1 MADERQG
8 RVFCFRNARTR
19 NKHSRHT
26 RLSTQ
31 TRAPQSGHRTC
42 TPATNTAQTPK
53 QIPLDHAHTPES
65 WQPCPPPCRIQRTVV
80 SCVVFADL
88 SLRESIAHP
97 PPLVRPRR
105 RFGCR
110 PRRQLSPNDGLFFP
124 HRPSKK
130 PRLLACFVP
139 PLRLCRLCVCVR
151 ILHVT
156 PFITSQSHV
165 VSSFAPRRY

>member
-1 MADERQG
+1 MRAPATNTHVT
-8 RVFCFRNARTR
+8 RV
-19 NKHSRHT
+19 SR
-26 RLSTQ
+26 LK

-53 QIPLDHAHTPES
+53 QIPLSHAHTPES
-65 WQPCPPPCRIQRTVV
+65 WQPCPPMSHPANGSIMRVV
-80 SCVVFADL
+80 CGSL
-88 SLRESIAHP
+88 LRESIAHP

-105 RFGCR
+105 RFLFVVPAASC
-110 PRRQLSPNDGLFFP
+110 PPNDGLFFP

-130 PRLLACFVP
+130 PRLLACFIP
-139 PLRLCRLCVCVR
+139 PLRLCVCVCVR

>member
-8 RVFCFRNARTR
+8 SSFVFVMRAPATNTHVTRV
-19 NKHSRHT
+19 SR
-26 RLSTQ
+26 LK

-53 QIPLDHAHTPES
+53 TDPTLTPTRQS
-65 WQPCPPPCRIQRTVV
+65 PGNPAPPMSHPANGSIMRVV
-80 SCVVFADL
+80 CGSL
-88 SLRESIAHP
+88 LRESIAHP

-105 RFGCR
+105 RFVCR